1 MLYNVSLR
9 IPIFDPSQ
17 NRFQNARSILPQFFK
32 REKRG
37 LLSNLDDLVRD
48 SFEKRKSTVLEN
60 GGGKGAYAG
69 CPAISGNN
77 FVVNCVTGCRPRVF
91 SRCAVSSMPFHNPL
105 SCFPTAYPDRIFLA
119 NGRGV
124 AMQKLSGFDRCHAAR
139 LVSHCSTEIFHPVGG
154 TIGRER
160 LLCVY
165 M

>member
-1 MLYNVSLR
+1 MHV
-9 IPIFDPSQ
+9 
-17 NRFQNARSILPQFFK
+17 QFFPNFSK
-32 REKRG
+32 EKKGGFFRRSRSRFVRE
-37 LLSNLDDLVRD
+37 
-48 SFEKRKSTVLEN
+48 ETKRKSTVLEN
-60 GGGKGAYAG
+60 GAGKGAYAG